1 MRFELFKW
9 KLVAKYDTF
18 DDYLDVYLPKVYTM
32 IQKMQQTNKS
42 ALDVQKQ
49 LTNIY
54 SDDPAKQILTIG
66 LYYYHI
72 QRWFRVF
79 NNSNLMII
87 NGEDFLQNPGPIIE
101 RIQEFLNLPKLILK
115 EDFVKNPKTGFFC
128 YRKFME
134 EFMNKTSVLPEK
146 EFLQSLSCLSDAKGR
161 TRMGLT
167 RPSNSSVE
175 KLQKFYDPHNK
186 AFYELIRKN
195 YN

>member
-9 KLVAKYDTF
+9 KLVAKYNTF
-18 DDYLDVYLPKVYTM
+18 DDYLDVYLPKVYTATNQQER
-32 IQKMQQTNKS
+32 IGCAQKMQQTNKS

-54 SDDPAKQILTIG
+54 GDGPAKQILTIG

-115 EDFVKNPKTGFFC
+115 EDFVKNPKIGFFC
-128 YRKFME
+128 CSRPNLRLKPDFFIME
-134 EFMNKTSVLPEK
+134 INQDENHT
-146 EFLQSLSCLSDAKGR
+146 
-161 TRMGLT
+161 
-167 RPSNSSVE
+167 
-175 KLQKFYDPHNK
+175 Y
-186 AFYELIRKN
+186 
-195 YN
+195 